1 MPSKSTDIAPN
12 VRGRRS
18 DSLKSFGRKPSS
30 SPARRPVAGRG
41 LAALASLA
49 ALALVACKD
58 APADPRP
65 LLAAAIPP
73 QQYFLERVAGSEFA
87 VIAMTPPG
95 VDPHTYEPRAD
106 RLRELSRARAY
117 FKSGLEFENAWLARF
132 LSANP
137 DLKVYDPSSALME
150 AEPPRQHS
158 DAVHEHT
165 AHKPGAHDDEPHA
178 DEHGHTHAGRNPHIW
193 LSPRLVKLQARAME
207 AALAG
212 LYPEK
217 SAAFAANRAR
227 FDEELDALDAH
238 IRQQTSGLS
247 RRAILAYH
255 PSWDY
260 FARDYGLTALSI
272 ESEGR
277 EPGPAEM
284 AALMRK
290 ARALQVRVVFTEP
303 ELSARA
309 ANIVA
314 RELDAEVE
322 SVSPL
327 AYEWEANLRRF
338 TELLVRYGR

>member
-1 MPSKSTDIAPN
+1 MPSKFTDTAPN
-12 VRGRRS
+12 VRGLRS
-18 DSLKSFGRKPSS
+18 ESLR
-30 SPARRPVAGRG
+30 ARRRKTPSNRNGRRVPG
-41 LAALASLA
+41 RVLVALASLA
-49 ALALVACKD
+49 ALTLLACKD
-58 APADPRP
+58 APPDPRP

-73 QQYFLERVAGSEFA
+73 QQYFLERVAGPEFA

-150 AEPPRQHS
+150 AAPTDAHDHAAHGDESHS
-158 DAVHEHT
+158 DEH
-165 AHKPGAHDDEPHA
+165 AHD
-178 DEHGHTHAGRNPHIW
+178 HAGRNPHIW

-207 AALAG
+207 AALAE
-212 LYPEK
+212 LYPDRR
-217 SAAFAANRAR
+217 AAFAANRGR
-227 FDEELDALDAH
+227 FEQELDALDAH
-238 IRQQTSGLS
+238 IRQQTVGLS

-260 FARDYGLTALSI
+260 FARDYGLKALSI

-284 AALMRK
+284 AALMRA
-290 ARALQVRVVFTEP
+290 ARDLRVGVVFTEP

-322 SVSPL
+322 TVSPL

-338 TELLVRYGR
+338 TELLVKYGR